1 MILVSGAA
9 GNMGSRLVR
18 GLVER
23 GHEVRALVLPDDP
36 LVSRLEGVDCQVFE
50 GDITDSESLVGA
62 FNGIET
68 VYHLAAVILAR
79 DPLVFASVNI
89 QGTRNMLEG
98 AAEAGVKHFVYVS
111 SASVV
116 YPQTTAYSRSKREC
130 ERLVKQCR
138 SMKYTIVRPTLCY
151 SEDGGLEFDL
161 FWDYLKKCP
170 LVVPFVGSGAAL
182 KNPVHVDDLVA
193 GLVSLAGC
201 EKAYDKIYNFCG
213 GEEISIGELARL
225 MLRVDGAKK
234 FLFPVPV
241 SFCRAA
247 AWALEKVMKNPPLTW
262 NAVAGVTQDANL
274 DRSEA
279 ERDLGYKPIG
289 VREGFKRCF
298 PGG

>member
-18 GLVER
+18 GLLEG
-23 GHEVRALVLPDDP
+23 GHRVRALVLPDDP
-36 LVSRLEGVDCQVFE
+36 LVSRLEGLDCQVFE

-62 FNGIET
+62 FDGVET

-79 DPLVFASVNI
+79 DPLVFASVNV
-89 QGTRNMLEG
+89 QGTRNMLRG
-98 AAEAGVKHFVYVS
+98 AGEAGVRHFVYVS

-116 YPQTTAYSRSKREC
+116 YPQTTPYSRSKREC
-130 ERLVKQCR
+130 ERLVRQAG
-138 SMKYTIVRPTLCY
+138 SMRYTIVRPTLCY

-161 FWDYLKKCP
+161 FWTYLKRFP
-170 LVVPFVGSGAAL
+170 LVVPFIGNGRAL
-182 KNPVHVDDLVA
+182 KNPVHVDDLVD
-193 GLVSLAGC
+193 GLIALAGC
-201 EKAYDKIYNFCG
+201 QRAYNKTYNFCG

-225 MLRVDGAKK
+225 MLEHGGGTKI
-234 FLFPVPV
+234 LLPVPAA
-241 SFCRAA
+241 FCRTAA
-247 AWALEKVMKNPPLTW
+247 LVLEKIMKNPPLTR

-279 ERDLGYKPIG
+279 ERDLGYRPIG

>member
-18 GLVER
+18 GLLEK
-23 GHEVRALVLPDDP
+23 GHKVRALVLPDDP
-36 LVSRLEGVDCQVFE
+36 LVSRLEDVDCQVFE
-50 GDITDSESLVGA
+50 GDITDYESLVGA
-62 FNGIET
+62 FDGVET

-79 DPLVFASVNI
+79 DPQVFASVNI
-89 QGTRNMLEG
+89 LGTRNMLKG
-98 AAEAGVKHFVYVS
+98 AAEAGVKHFIYVS

-116 YPQTTAYSRSKREC
+116 YPETTAYSRSKREC
-130 ERLVKQCR
+130 ERWVKSYE
-138 SMKYTIVRPTLCY
+138 SMKHTIVRPTLCY

-161 FWDYLKKCP
+161 FWDYLKKFP
-170 LVVPFVGSGAAL
+170 VVVPFVGWGAAL
-182 KNPVHVDDLVA
+182 KNPVHVDDLVN
-193 GLVSLAGC
+193 GLIALAGC
-201 EKAYDKIYNFCG
+201 EKAYDKTYNFCG

-225 MLRVDGAKK
+225 MLRYSGKRK
-234 FLFPVPV
+234 IILPVPV
-241 SFCRAA
+241 SLCKAA
-247 AWALEKVMKNPPLTW
+247 ALVLEMVLKNPPLSW

-298 PGG
+298 SGG